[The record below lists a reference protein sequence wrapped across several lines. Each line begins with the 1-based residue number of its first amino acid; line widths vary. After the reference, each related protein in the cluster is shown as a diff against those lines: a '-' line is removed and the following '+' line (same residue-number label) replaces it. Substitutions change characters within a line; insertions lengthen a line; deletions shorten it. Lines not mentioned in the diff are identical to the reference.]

1 MNENG
6 IRETNKIRLKCEKKK
21 NDIRIKNVDRDF
33 FEIRIK
39 TRIAIFPF
47 FPDSNKK
54 RGSRFFRLVVNS
66 RRVYDGE
73 GEGEGE
79 VL

>member
-1 MNENG
+1 MNENE

-39 TRIAIFPF
+39 TRIAIF
-47 FPDSNKK
+47 
-54 RGSRFFRLVVNS
+54 SRF
-66 RRVYDGE
+66 E
-73 GEGEGE
+73 
-79 VL
+79 